1 MKKLLVYLMVVCGA
15 FANGDIFADPFED
28 DDFGSVFEVE
38 EVENTSTIAD
48 VTLKLMEESIGF
60 SGQLEVKSEF
70 IDFDKEGKIGQLEIK
85 DQLSSYVKGNF
96 FLDVRLEE
104 GTKAYGSFEVYKNA
118 NPNIKGDLL
127 SVNELFLDFNLNNK
141 AYFRFGQQN
150 LAWGRGYFFNPTDLV
165 NYEKKTLRNLDEVR
179 SGTFGTKIHIPRG
192 VSQNFYA
199 YIGLDT
205 VEEPEDLGIALK
217 YEFLLNKSEY
227 SISVYGKKDI
237 EPVLGLD
244 YSTSLFG
251 ANVFAEG
258 RINKGSDLKRYENG
272 KLVGVEDKYIFKA
285 SLGYQKSFDYKDESG
300 KFTLIQEFYYN
311 SFGYEKEDIDAK
323 MFSYKNEIYKPMD
336 FGYYYLANFFSIN
349 DFIKDDISLGLNTLS
364 NLSDNSHSLLGS
376 LTYRMQDKLTLGVSF
391 QAFIGEEYSEMTMS
405 NTNSIS
411 SIYANLSF

>member
-1 MKKLLVYLMVVCGA
+1 MKKLLIYLTLVTGIMA
-15 FANGDIFADPFED
+15 TDDIFADPFADE
-28 DDFGSVFEVE
+28 DFGSVFEVE
-38 EVENTSTIAD
+38 EVESTSSIAD
-48 VTLKLMEESIGF
+48 VTAKIMKESIGF

-70 IDFDKEGKIGQLEIK
+70 VDFDKEGTVFGKEVK

-96 FLDVRLEE
+96 FLDVRLEQ

-118 NPNIKGDLL
+118 NPNINEDLI
-127 SVNELFLDFNLNNK
+127 SVNELFLDFNIDNK

-150 LAWGRGYFFNPTDLV
+150 IAWGRGYFFNPTDLV
-165 NYEKKTLRNLDEVR
+165 NYEKKTLRNLDEIR
-179 SGTFGTKIHIPRG
+179 SGSFGAKVHIPRG

-199 YIGLDT
+199 YVGLDT
-205 VEEPEDLGIALK
+205 VEEPEDLGVALK

-237 EPVLGLD
+237 EPVIGLD

-258 RINKGSDLKRYENG
+258 RVNKGDDLKRYENG
-272 KLVGVEDKYIFKA
+272 SLVGVEDEYIFKA

-311 SFGYEKEDIDAK
+311 SFGYGEDEIDQG
-323 MFSYKNEIYKPMD
+323 MFIYANEIFKPMD

-349 DFIKDDISLGLNTLS
+349 DFIKDDISIGLNTLS

-376 LTYRMQDKLTLGVSF
+376 LTYRMQDKLTLGASF
-391 QAFIGEEYSEMTMS
+391 QTFVGDDYREMTINNVS
-405 NTNSIS
+405 NIA